1 MMPKKASKKPGNLI
15 ILSGPSGVGKTTLR
29 RRLQRKM
36 PEIRFSVSWTTRP
49 RRAGEVDGRDY
60 RFVSRRRFEKA
71 VAEQGFLEWAQVHE
85 AYYGTPKGPVRRWLK
100 EGRDVLLDIDVQGA
114 RQVKRRMPEAV
125 SVFILPPSRKE
136 LWERLKKRRTESR
149 AAMRLRLENARK
161 ELEGAKDFD
170 YLVVNREIPAAV
182 EALHHIVLAA
192 RYRNIR

>member
-60 RFVSRRRFEKA
+60 RFVPRRRFEKA

-85 AYYGTPKGPVRRWLK
+85 AYYGTPEGPVRRWLK

-182 EALHHIVLAA
+182 EALRHIVLAA
-192 RYRNIR
+192 RYRNIQ